1 MGGTF
6 DTMNE
11 ILDKEKEEEEEMRE
25 EKPSTSLFIFDMTVY
40 VFLCSVFKEREHDTQ
55 IV

>member
-25 EKPSTSLFIFDMTVY
+25 EKPSSEKKLSKLSYLLMSFHYLLLQPMSRFM
-40 VFLCSVFKEREHDTQ
+40 
-55 IV
+55 